1 MTKKRNGN
9 IEILRFIFCM
19 LIILV
24 HFPQEVR
31 YSFGSSGYL
40 GVEFFFMI
48 SGLFLGRKLKN
59 DKELHQKEPIS
70 DTLTSSWK
78 YFLSRIKSI
87 YPFYFASVGIFC
99 ILNII
104 LRHIKL
110 LNSVLYCIS
119 DLLFL
124 QIFRFPSISY
134 TGIVWFL
141 ASLFLSLFV
150 LYPIVRRYYDVY
162 IKYFSLPIVLLN
174 MGYIMRIFR
183 SFEAEPFFDSFLI
196 NPGILR
202 AIAMLTLGMLVG
214 ELSDK
219 LKTLTLSRS
228 GKVIL
233 TTAELISYVFAFAF
247 MIACRSDPVKRF
259 DYAAVILIFI
269 GLVITVS
276 EHSYFNGK
284 FDNRFSLFLGKSSMI
299 LFMTHYFWVHNIKE
313 LTLRFTG
320 HDDIGNIELL
330 LIGYALSFIT
340 GIAVYFAGL
349 AIRKVFYKIKDM
361 IVLSEKPACS

>member
-1 MTKKRNGN
+1 
-9 IEILRFIFCM
+9 
-19 LIILV
+19 
-24 HFPQEVR
+24 
-31 YSFGSSGYL
+31 
-40 GVEFFFMI
+40 
-48 SGLFLGRKLKN
+48 
-59 DKELHQKEPIS
+59 
-70 DTLTSSWK
+70 
-78 YFLSRIKSI
+78 
-87 YPFYFASVGIFC
+87 
-99 ILNII
+99 
-104 LRHIKL
+104 
-110 LNSVLYCIS
+110 
-119 DLLFL
+119 
-124 QIFRFPSISY
+124 
-134 TGIVWFL
+134 
-141 ASLFLSLFV
+141 
-150 LYPIVRRYYDVY
+150 
-162 IKYFSLPIVLLN
+162 
-174 MGYIMRIFR
+174 MGYVMRIFH
-183 SFEAEPFFDSFLI
+183 SFEAEPFFNSFLI

-219 LKTLTLSRS
+219 LKNLKLSRS

-233 TTAELISYVFAFAF
+233 TTAELISYIFAFAF

-340 GIAVYFAGL
+340 GIAVYFVGL

>member
-9 IEILRFIFCM
+9 IEILRFIFC
-19 LIILV
+19 LFIILV

-31 YSFGSSGYL
+31 HSFGATAYL

-48 SGLFLGRKLKN
+48 SGLFLGKKLKK
-59 DKELHQKEPIS
+59 DKDLHRNEPIS

-87 YPFYFASVGIFC
+87 YPFYFAAVVFFC
-99 ILNII
+99 ILNISLKYIKFPSGI
-104 LRHIKL
+104 LC
-110 LNSVLYCIS
+110 CIS

-124 QIFRFPSISY
+124 QIFKFPSISY
-134 TGIVWFL
+134 TGTVWFL
-141 ASLFLSLFV
+141 AALFFSLFI
-150 LYPIVRRYYDVY
+150 LYPIVRRYYDIY
-162 IKYFSLPIVLLN
+162 IKYFSLPIILLN
-174 MGYIMRIFR
+174 MGYIMRNFH
-183 SFEAEPFFDSFLI
+183 SFEARPFFDSYLI

-219 LKTLTLSRS
+219 LKNLNLSKS
-228 GKVIL
+228 GTIIL
-233 TTAELISYVFAFAF
+233 TVAEPISYIFAFVY
-247 MIACRSDPVKRF
+247 MLACRTESEKRF
-259 DYAAVILIFI
+259 DFAAVLFIFI
-269 GLVITVS
+269 GMIITVS
-276 EHSYFNGK
+276 GCSRLNGK

-299 LFMTHYFWVHNIKE
+299 LFMTHHFWVHNIEE

-320 HDDIGNIELL
+320 HSFGNIELL

-340 GIAVYFAGL
+340 GIAVYFAGIAL
-349 AIRKVFYKIKDM
+349 KKAFCAVKKM
-361 IVLSEKPACS
+361 IVLN